1 MLYIVFRIQAKSTMN
16 RILKIQERLL
26 KFPFGRRIFSYVVAS
41 NAPYFHSIKPRI
53 IELKH
58 NYLKASMP
66 KRRAVHNH
74 LKTVHAIA
82 MCNLCEFVG
91 GICMEV
97 SIPKHRRWIPV
108 GMTVAY
114 LKKAT
119 TDLTAECDL
128 SEVDWDHCTEVHCMI
143 EVKDNT
149 GLVVMTADI
158 TMKVSNKKK
167 K

>member
-1 MLYIVFRIQAKSTMN
+1 MNYILEAYKELIVQPDGK
-16 RILKIQERLL
+16 K
-26 KFPFGRRIFSYVVAS
+26 KFSDSVCEIT
-41 NAPYFHSIKPRI
+41 PYFKSINPMVV
-53 IELKH
+53 ELRPGFGKW
-58 NYLKASMP
+58 SME
-66 KRRAVHNH
+66 KVRNVENH
-74 LKTVHAIA
+74 LGTVHAIA

-128 SEVDWDHCTEVHCMI
+128 SQVDWDHCTEVHCMI